1 MKGIIDRFEE
11 NFAVV
16 ELEDNTMQNIPK
28 ELLPREAEEGTVI
41 IIDGE
46 RIYIDKDETLERK
59 KRIDELFD
67 ELFN

>member
-59 KRIDELFD
+59 RRIDELFD

>member
-16 ELEDNTMQNIPK
+16 ELEDNTVQNIPK

-46 RIYIDKDETLERK
+46 MIYIDKDETLERK